1 MGNMVIDTSALIAT
15 ILNEPEKTRLVELTR
30 ATNLLAPG
38 SQPWELG
45 NALAAMFKKGHLEL
59 KNALAALEVFYT
71 IPIQFVDVDLGKALD
86 IANTSRLYAYDAY
99 MIVCAID
106 YQAPLLTLDRAL
118 ARQAEAYNV
127 SVPEIGL

>member
-15 ILNEPEKTRLVELTR
+15 ILDEPEKRRLVELTR
-30 ATNLLAPG
+30 GTNLLAPG

-45 NALAAMFKKGHLEL
+45 NALSTMFRKGHLEL
-59 KNALAALEVFYT
+59 KDALTALDVFFT

-86 IANTSRLYAYDAY
+86 IANRSRMYAYDAY
-99 MIVCAID
+99 MIACAID
-106 YQAPLLTLDRAL
+106 YRAPLLTLDRAL

-127 SVPEIGL
+127 SVPEI